1 MNISAHMHEVGVLL
15 YFHAFEVL
23 VVFQAQFYRLHALFT
38 AQVGLCNSRKNA
50 IFAISKEWAL

>member
-1 MNISAHMHEVGVLL
+1 MHEGGVLL
-15 YFHAFEVL
+15 DFHAFEVL